1 MRFLLPR
8 GRANCSS
15 YNLFPMRTHSSQQLS
30 RLSRCAVIACAAI
43 VLPLA
48 LTGQSSH
55 QPSPENLKSR
65 EWFEQARF
73 GMFIHWGIYS
83 LLGDGEWV
91 MQEHHLTG
99 PQYEQLAAQFYPT
112 KFNAAEWV
120 ALAKQAGMRYI
131 VVTSRHHDGFSMF
144 ATKQNKYNV
153 VDATPY
159 GKDVIRQLADECHRQ
174 GIKLFVYYSQ
184 LDWHHPDYYPLGGTG
199 HWEGRPTSGRWP
211 RYLDF
216 MNAQL
221 TELFSN
227 YGELGGVWFDGM
239 WDKPDADWQIDR
251 TYTMIHQ
258 LQPGALIVSNH
269 HKLPFP
275 GEDYQTFEKDLP
287 GDNTTGWG
295 GAPIGQLPLET
306 NDTMYR
312 GGSWGFNL
320 RDTDPKSLHDLVQYM
335 VRAAG
340 NNANFLLNVGPQPN
354 GEIQSAFAN
363 RLREMGAWLKIYGE
377 SIYGTYGGPVKP
389 GGWGVT
395 TQHGNTIYVHV
406 LDPSLN
412 VLALP
417 GIAKPVRDAHL
428 MNGGAK
434 VSLGVSGGSV
444 VLQLPKRAPGEIDQ
458 VIVLEVTQ

>member
-1 MRFLLPR
+1 M
-8 GRANCSS
+8 S
-15 YNLFPMRTHSSQQLS
+15 NLG
-30 RLSRCAVIACAAI
+30 RLSLAQFFRRAGITFVLFCSLSTAA
-43 VLPLA
+43 
-48 LTGQSSH
+48 
-55 QPSPENLKSR
+55 QPSYQPSAANLKSR

-83 LLGDGEWV
+83 ELGDGEWV
-91 MQEHHLTG
+91 MQEHHLSG
-99 PQYEQLAAQFYPT
+99 PQYEQLAAQFDPVKYDP
-112 KFNAAEWV
+112 AQWV
-120 ALAKQAGMRYI
+120 TLAKQAGMRYI

-144 ATKQNKYNV
+144 ATKQNKYNI

-159 GKDVIRQLADECHRQ
+159 GKDVLRQLADECHRQ
-174 GIKLFVYYSQ
+174 GIKLFFYYSQ

-199 HWEGRPTSGRWP
+199 RWDGRPIIGQWP

-221 TELFSN
+221 TELLTN
-227 YGELGGVWFDGM
+227 YGEIGGIWFDGM
-239 WDKPDADWQIDR
+239 WDKPDADWQLAR
-251 TYTMIHQ
+251 TYALIHQ

-295 GAPIGQLPLET
+295 GAPIAQLPLET
-306 NDTMYR
+306 SDTMYR

-320 RDTDPKSLHDLVQYM
+320 RDMDPKSLRDLIQYL

-354 GEIQSAFAN
+354 GEIQTAFAS
-363 RLREMGAWLKIYGE
+363 RLREMGAWMKTYGD
-377 SIYGTYGGPVKP
+377 SIYGTHGGPVKP
-389 GGWGVT
+389 GGWGAT
-395 TQHGNTIYVHV
+395 TQRGNIIYVHV
-406 LDPSLN
+406 LDPSLS

-417 GIAKPVRDAHL
+417 IAKPIRDAHL
-428 MNGGAK
+428 LNGGQTVNHA
-434 VSLGVSGGSV
+434 VSEGSV
-444 VLQLPKRAPGEIDQ
+444 VLQLPKRALNEIDQ
-458 VIVLEVTQ
+458 VIVLELAT

>member
-1 MRFLLPR
+1 MTWL
-8 GRANCSS
+8 
-15 YNLFPMRTHSSQQLS
+15 
-30 RLSRCAVIACAAI
+30 RCASALI
-43 VLPLA
+43 VLLICCNSLPA
-48 LTGQSSH
+48 QPGY

-91 MQEHHLTG
+91 MQNDHFTG
-99 PQYEQLAAQFYPT
+99 PQYEQLAPQFDPVKYDPAQ
-112 KFNAAEWV
+112 WV
-120 ALAKQAGMRYI
+120 TLAKQAGMRYI

-144 ATKQNKYNV
+144 ATKQNKYNI

-184 LDWHHPDYYPLGGTG
+184 LDWHHPDYYPWGWTG
-199 HWEGRPTSGRWP
+199 RWEGRPTNGQWQ

-221 TELFSN
+221 TELLTN
-227 YGELGGVWFDGM
+227 YGEIGGVWFDGM
-239 WDKPDADWQIDR
+239 WDKPDADWQLPR
-251 TYTMIHQ
+251 TYSLIHQ

-287 GDNTTGWG
+287 GANTAGWNS
-295 GAPIGQLPLET
+295 AAISQLPLET
-306 NDTMYR
+306 NDTMYPS
-312 GGSWGFNL
+312 GSWGFQL
-320 RDTDPKSLHDLVQYM
+320 RDLQPKTLNNLIQYL

-340 NNANFLLNVGPQPN
+340 NNANFLLNVGPMPN
-354 GEIQSAFAN
+354 GEIQPAFAD
-363 RLREMGAWLKIYGE
+363 RLREMGAWLKVYGY
-377 SIYGTYGGPVKP
+377 SIYGTVGGPVDP

-395 TQHGNTIYVHV
+395 TQRGNTIYVHV
-406 LDPSLN
+406 LDPTLS

-417 GIAKPVRDAHL
+417 GIARPVQEAHL
-428 MNGGAK
+428 LNGGNKVPFTNSDGSLVLKLPARAAK
-434 VSLGVSGGSV
+434 
-444 VLQLPKRAPGEIDQ
+444 EIDQ
-458 VIVLEVTQ
+458 VVVLDAGR

>member
-1 MRFLLPR
+1 
-8 GRANCSS
+8 
-15 YNLFPMRTHSSQQLS
+15 
-30 RLSRCAVIACAAI
+30 
-43 VLPLA
+43 
-48 LTGQSSH
+48 
-55 QPSPENLKSR
+55 
-65 EWFEQARF
+65 
-73 GMFIHWGIYS
+73 MFIHWGIYS

-99 PQYEQLAAQFYPT
+99 PQYEQLAAQFYPV
-112 KFNAAEWV
+112 KFDAAQWV

-199 HWEGRPTSGRWP
+199 RWDGRPSNGQWP

-239 WDKPDADWQIDR
+239 WDKPDADWQLDR
-251 TYTMIHQ
+251 TYALIHQ

-306 NDTMYR
+306 SDTMYR

-320 RDTDPKSLHDLVQYM
+320 RDMEPKSLRDLVQYM

-354 GEIQSAFAN
+354 GEIQTAFAD
-363 RLREMGAWLKIYGE
+363 RLREMGVVAEDLRRVDLRNSRRSGE
-377 SIYGTYGGPVKP
+377 TRRMGSDHAARQHYLCARARSVAECVGAAGNRKARARRAPVERRSEGELSSRRGECGVAASETRGG
-389 GGWGVT
+389 
-395 TQHGNTIYVHV
+395 GNRSG
-406 LDPSLN
+406 DR
-412 VLALP
+412 A
-417 GIAKPVRDAHL
+417 G
-428 MNGGAK
+428 GGAVTGSTSVA
-434 VSLGVSGGSV
+434 VSRVPVFGSSSPSR
-444 VLQLPKRAPGEIDQ
+444 LQ
-458 VIVLEVTQ
+458 

>member
-1 MRFLLPR
+1 MRNSSRGLCTPLL
-8 GRANCSS
+8 AS
-15 YNLFPMRTHSSQQLS
+15 
-30 RLSRCAVIACAAI
+30 VAI
-43 VLPLA
+43 VFVILSWPLSVA
-48 LTGQSSH
+48 AQPGY
-55 QPSPENLKSR
+55 QPSPQNLKSR
-65 EWFEQARF
+65 EWFQQARF
-73 GMFIHWGIYS
+73 GMFIHWGIYN

-112 KFNAAEWV
+112 KFDAAQWV
-120 ALAKQAGMRYI
+120 TLAKQAGMRYI

-144 ATKQNKYNV
+144 ATRQNKYNI

-159 GKDVIRQLADECHRQ
+159 GKDVLRQLADECHRQ
-174 GIKLFVYYSQ
+174 GIKLFFYYSQ

-199 HWEGRPTSGRWP
+199 HWDGRPANGQWS

-221 TELFSN
+221 TELFTN
-227 YGELGGVWFDGM
+227 YGEIGGVWFDGM
-239 WDKPDADWQIDR
+239 WDKPDADWQLPR
-251 TYTMIHQ
+251 TYALIHQ

-287 GDNTTGWG
+287 GDNIAGWNSTT
-295 GAPIGQLPLET
+295 ISQLPLET
-306 NDTMYR
+306 SDTMYR

-320 RDTDPKSLHDLVQYM
+320 RDMDPKSLRDLVRYM
-335 VRAAG
+335 VRAAA

-354 GEIQSAFAN
+354 GEIQPAFAN
-363 RLREMGAWLKIYGE
+363 RLREMGEWLKLYGD
-377 SIYGTYGGPVKP
+377 SIYGTNGGPVKP

-395 TQHGNTIYVHV
+395 TQRGNTIYVHV
-406 LDPSLN
+406 LDPTLT

-417 GIAKPVRDAHL
+417 GITKPVRDAHL
-428 MNGGAK
+428 LNGGSK
-434 VSLGVSGGSV
+434 VNFAVSEGSF
-444 VLQLPKRAPGEIDQ
+444 VLQLPIHDGKDIDQ
-458 VIVLEVTQ
+458 VIVLELGS

>member
-1 MRFLLPR
+1 MRNNLYKLPAWSAR
-8 GRANCSS
+8 
-15 YNLFPMRTHSSQQLS
+15 
-30 RLSRCAVIACAAI
+30 CAAI
-43 VLPLA
+43 ACVMIAFSLVSASQP
-48 LTGQSSH
+48 SY

-83 LLGDGEWV
+83 ELGDGEWV

-99 PQYEQLAAQFYPT
+99 PQYEHLAAQFYPT
-112 KFNAAEWV
+112 KFDAAQWV

-144 ATKQNKYNV
+144 ATKQNQYNV

-184 LDWHHPDYYPLGGTG
+184 LDWHHPDYHPLGGTG
-199 HWEGRPTSGRWP
+199 HWEGRPTNGLWP

-239 WDKPDADWQIDR
+239 WDKPDADWQIGR
-251 TYTMIHQ
+251 TYAMIHQ

-320 RDTDPKSLHDLVQYM
+320 RDMEPKSVHDLVQYM

-354 GEIQSAFAN
+354 GEIQTAFAN
-363 RLREMGAWLKIYGE
+363 RLREMGAWLKIYGD
-377 SIYGTYGGPVKP
+377 SIYGTHGGPVKP

-395 TQHGNTIYVHV
+395 TQRGNTIYVHV
-406 LDPSLN
+406 LDPSLS
-412 VLALP
+412 VLALR

-428 MNGGAK
+428 MNGGAN
-434 VSLGVSGGSV
+434 VNLGNSEGSV
-444 VLQLPKRAPGEIDQ
+444 VLQLPKRASGEIDQ
-458 VIVLEVTQ
+458 VIVVETEE

>member
-1 MRFLLPR
+1 MTWL
-8 GRANCSS
+8 
-15 YNLFPMRTHSSQQLS
+15 
-30 RLSRCAVIACAAI
+30 RCASALI
-43 VLPLA
+43 VLLICCNSLPA
-48 LTGQSSH
+48 QPGY

-91 MQEHHLTG
+91 MQNDHFTG
-99 PQYEQLAAQFYPT
+99 PQYEQLAPQFDPVKYSPAQ
-112 KFNAAEWV
+112 WV
-120 ALAKQAGMRYI
+120 TLAKQAGMRYI

-144 ATKQNKYNV
+144 ATKQNKYNI

-184 LDWHHPDYYPLGGTG
+184 LDWHHPDYYPWGWTG
-199 HWEGRPTSGRWP
+199 RWEGRPTNGQWQ

-221 TELFSN
+221 TELLTN
-227 YGELGGVWFDGM
+227 YGEIGGVWFDGM
-239 WDKPDADWQIDR
+239 WDKPDADWQLPR
-251 TYTMIHQ
+251 TYSLIHQ

-287 GDNTTGWG
+287 GANTAGWNS
-295 GAPIGQLPLET
+295 AAISQLPLET
-306 NDTMYR
+306 NDTMYPS
-312 GGSWGFNL
+312 GSWGFQL
-320 RDTDPKSLHDLVQYM
+320 RDLQPKTPNNLIQYL

-340 NNANFLLNVGPQPN
+340 NNANFLLNVGPMPN
-354 GEIQSAFAN
+354 GEIQPAFAD
-363 RLREMGAWLKIYGE
+363 RLREMGAWLKVYGY
-377 SIYGTYGGPVKP
+377 SIYGTVGGPVDP

-395 TQHGNTIYVHV
+395 TQRGNTIYVHV
-406 LDPSLN
+406 LDPTLS

-417 GIAKPVRDAHL
+417 GIARPVQEAHL
-428 MNGGAK
+428 LNGGNKVPFTNSDGSLVLKLPARAAK
-434 VSLGVSGGSV
+434 
-444 VLQLPKRAPGEIDQ
+444 EIDQ
-458 VIVLEVTQ
+458 VVVLDAGR